1 MEPTNIVHFKFEIS
15 QKPQNYH
22 KAQTND
28 KENHF
33 LPGILSWRGRS
44 SGKILISAVLFGT
57 I

>member
-28 KENHF
+28 KDHLFYPEF
-33 LPGILSWRGRS
+33 CRDVEGPLE
-44 SGKILISAVLFGT
+44 IS
-57 I
+57 